1 MLKLKHKSAVRSRDS
16 GGASYRE
23 IYYGTREEVEDRSRA
38 PIRLKN
44 PFRPQS
50 C

>member
-23 IYYGTREEVEDRSRA
+23 IYYGTREEVEERSTRLTIGDRDKSGE
-38 PIRLKN
+38 
-44 PFRPQS
+44 
-50 C
+50 